1 MWEFFIQKVFN
12 SKLLFFEV
20 FEVLAGWACNCNFA
34 KEVIDESET
43 GVIIVAV
50 SAVDVGFR
58 VTNIWG
64 LISD

>member
-1 MWEFFIQKVFN
+1 MFN

-58 VTNIWG
+58 VTNI
-64 LISD
+64 

>member
-20 FEVLAGWACNCNFA
+20 FKVLAGWAFNCNFA

-58 VTNIWG
+58 VPNI
-64 LISD
+64 

>member
-1 MWEFFIQKVFN
+1 MWEFFNQKVFN
-12 SKLLFFEV
+12 SKLLFFEVFEV

-58 VTNIWG
+58 VTDI
-64 LISD
+64 

>member
-12 SKLLFFEV
+12 SKLFFFEV
-20 FEVLAGWACNCNFA
+20 FAGCACNCNFA

-58 VTNIWG
+58 VTNI
-64 LISD
+64 

>member
-1 MWEFFIQKVFN
+1 M
-12 SKLLFFEV
+12 FEV

-58 VTNIWG
+58 VTDI
-64 LISD
+64 

>member
-12 SKLLFFEV
+12 SKLLF

-58 VTNIWG
+58 VTNI
-64 LISD
+64 

>member
-20 FEVLAGWACNCNFA
+20 FEVLAGCACNCNFA

-50 SAVDVGFR
+50 SAVEVGFR

>member
-12 SKLLFFEV
+12 SKLLFFFEV
-20 FEVLAGWACNCNFA
+20 FEVLAGWAFNCNFA

-58 VTNIWG
+58 VTNI
-64 LISD
+64 